1 MGAGDFIIPLV
12 GALDT
17 VALEADLV
25 DVLRA
30 AVGVCGEV
38 GFPNFGIDAAVGVG
52 RDGEGTPIVS
62 SGEVGSDSGAIS
74 AGTKEISFLQF
85 SKESGASAVCFSN
98 AVVVKGASSL
108 VCDRGSPCLTCLGVD
123 GDGSDKDWEPCEG
136 GK

>member
-1 MGAGDFIIPLV
+1 MGGGDFTIPLG

-17 VALEADLV
+17 VALEADLA

-52 RDGEGTPIVS
+52 RDDGGTLIVS
-62 SGEVGSDSGAIS
+62 SGEGSNSGAIS
-74 AGTKEISFLQF
+74 AGTKKMSFLQF
-85 SKESGASAVCFSN
+85 SKKESGASTVCLSN
-98 AVVVKGASSL
+98 AVVVKGASSPI
-108 VCDRGSPCLTCLGVD
+108 CDRDSPCLACLGVD